1 MNQRT
6 IMWTFLL
13 VMFLTLP
20 SMLFLVVAVMFVP
33 AIFYVAAILYMIS
46 KMPGSSSIGELLT
59 FMLFC
64 GLHIVVYFV
73 IYWIIAAILAKLV
86 SLIPNVIARYVC
98 VFMICAAMTI
108 PMFFP
113 VYGGGGHSGMQWETF
128 GGLVNELERD
138 YGSGATLSVYGGT
151 LILISAIVGFRY
163 WRRRQ
168 HAAP

>member
-1 MNQRT
+1 MTQRT
-6 IMWTFLL
+6 IMWAFLV

-64 GLHIVVYFV
+64 GLHIVVYFF
-73 IYWIIAAILAKLV
+73 IYWIIAAVLAKLV
-86 SLIPNVIARYVC
+86 SLIPNAAARYVS
-98 VFMICAAMTI
+98 VFLLCAAMTI

-128 GGLVNELERD
+128 GGLVKELERD
-138 YGSGATLSVYGGT
+138 YGSGVTLSVYGGT
-151 LILISAIVGFRY
+151 LVLIGAIVGFRY
-163 WRRRQ
+163 WRRRGR
-168 HAAP
+168 AVP